1 MGNVT
6 LVDLD
11 QMETVKPLE
20 IKAHETA
27 LSCMTI
33 SLSGALLATA
43 SEKGT
48 LVRVFDT
55 ETGYLLHEFRRGSQV
70 ANIYSINFNSHATL
84 LCVSSD
90 HGTIHVFALDD
101 SKKNRK
107 SSIAESLT
115 FLPKYFS
122 SKWSFCKFNVP
133 IKGRFICAF
142 GADVDS
148 VIVVSYDGTYC
159 KFKFDDKGECK
170 REVYAKY
177 IDITSDSTLETV
189 K

>member
-1 MGNVT
+1 MDT
-6 LVDLD
+6 K
-11 QMETVKPLE
+11 KPLE
-20 IKAHETA
+20 ISAHETC
-27 LSCMTI
+27 LICMTVN
-33 SLSGALLATA
+33 LSGTLIATA

-55 ETGYLLHEFRRGSQV
+55 EVGCLVHEFRRGSQV
-70 ANIYSINFNSHATL
+70 ANIYSINFNSTASL

-90 HGTIHVFALDD
+90 HGTIHLFALDD

-133 IKGRFICAF
+133 VKGRFICAF
-142 GADVDS
+142 GTDVNT
-148 VIVVSYDGTYC
+148 VVVVSFDGTYC
-159 KFKFDDKGECK
+159 KFRFNDKGECK
-170 REVYAKY
+170 REVYTKY
-177 IDITSDSTLETV
+177 IDFTSDSA
-189 K
+189 